1 MKLALLSALVASAA
15 AFAPAPQ
22 AAKNSAL
29 NVEVKSQVGVQAPI
43 GYFE

>member
-22 AAKNSAL
+22 AAQTTAL
-29 NVEVKSQVGVQAPI
+29 NMDMKDQIGVQAPI